1 MSGRRRLRLRRLS
14 ILLVA
19 GAVLSGCGTPDYT
32 AAGPFRPLP
41 QGAPPEV
48 GPPPTSMA
56 PEPGPAGPSQQGSRQ
71 QQAGDPNVVA
81 TGLAVPIGLVML
93 PDGTAIV
100 GERDTGRLLQVFP
113 DRSPVRLRGTIPGL
127 DTSGDGGLLGLA
139 LSPTFAEDGLLYAY
153 VSTATDN
160 RVVRLPL
167 GGTPNPVLTG
177 IPHGAAHNGGG
188 LLFGRDGHLLVG
200 TGDTGN
206 PALAADPRSLAGK
219 VLRIDTFGHPAGS
232 SPVFSSGHRN
242 VTALCQAA
250 AGAVLATD
258 SVAPAGR
265 DELDAVAQGKDY
277 GAAGTAPVFDAPAAE
292 AGFGGCA
299 VAGTTVFIGSLAGKR
314 VDAMH
319 LDGHG
324 AVTGSTDKLL
334 TGKYG
339 RLRSVAVDTNGGV
352 WVTTSNLDGVGT
364 PGKGDDKVLRI
375 LPPAAQ
381 ANSPL

>member
-1 MSGRRRLRLRRLS
+1 VSGRRRLRLRRLS
-14 ILLVA
+14 LLLVA
-19 GAVLSGCGTPDYT
+19 GAVLSGCGSSGYT

-48 GPPPTSMA
+48 GPPPASVA
-56 PEPGPAGPSQQGSRQ
+56 PEPGPGGPPRQGSRQ
-71 QQAGDPNVVA
+71 QQPGDPNVVA
-81 TGLAVPIGLVML
+81 SGLSVPIGLVVL

-113 DRSPVRLRGTIPGL
+113 DRSPARVRGTIPGL
-127 DTSGDGGLLGLA
+127 DTGGDGGLLGLA

-177 IPHGAAHNGGG
+177 IPRGAVHNGGG
-188 LLFGRDGHLLVG
+188 LLFTADGHLLVG

-206 PALAADPRSLAGK
+206 PATAADPRSLAGK
-219 VLRIDTFGHPAGS
+219 VLRIDVFGHPAGS
-232 SPVFSSGHRN
+232 SPVYSVGHRN
-242 VTALCQAA
+242 VTALCQGA

-258 SVAPAGR
+258 AVSPAGA
-265 DELDAVAQGKDY
+265 DELDAVAAGKDY
-277 GAAGTAPVFDAPAAE
+277 GTAGTVPAFVAPAAE

-299 VAGTTVFIGSLAGKR
+299 VAGTTVFIGALAGKR
-314 VDAMH
+314 VDAVH

-324 AVTGSTDKLL
+324 AVTGSPEKLL
-334 TGKYG
+334 AGRYG
-339 RLRSVAVDTNGGV
+339 RLRSVAVDPNGGV
-352 WVTTSNLDGVGT
+352 WVTTSNRDGLGT
-364 PGKGDDKVLRI
+364 PGKDDDKVLRI